1 MKISCKRLLS
11 AARGG
16 SFAAAMAL
24 ALISAGCE
32 KEPLG
37 SSAPGSTVRFDIS
50 MADEWNQ
57 APESRSAAVGET
69 YAGEEVIGVYQLR
82 DEQGND
88 QSLFLVATVS
98 DWKVDPDDVPS
109 TRAALIGP
117 SNFYDTFGVLAYAYE
132 GSWNEATCTPNLMYD
147 TRVSSS
153 ALVTDKVWPGTGYV
167 RFYAYAPVDKHA
179 ASTASST
186 DNYLALSSEQTA
198 GVPTISYIASSS
210 DPYNEDLLYAVSTDL
225 SGDGSAGSV
234 QLAFNHALTSVNLVS
249 GGDLADA
256 DGQHFYHAPKGTMS
270 MYRISGLGM
279 QGTFSFDGTWSNV
292 GSLSSEGDNY
302 IEMVANYK
310 QINGVEGESLL
321 RDETAYAMVIPQT
334 LPAGALLEFVYTD
347 ADTNVSRTLKA
358 DISGLEFQPGK
369 TVTFHISASEIT
381 VLASTSFSGSIWYN
395 MPDGMMNSL
404 NGTSVSFDYQGVE
417 TSSSYRNSFVAF
429 SLSSSA
435 SCAWWDAFQGAVVS
449 DEWVSYPWTITPVED
464 DGAGGYREVPMPA
477 WLHGVQTS
485 GYGLGRLDV
494 TVDPQTLLT
503 DADGNQYCEARSV
516 KLLFEQNNMETIDP
530 GNYQPIVF
538 VVTQEGYNSATT
550 PLP

>member
-1 MKISCKRLLS
+1 MKMRNNRLRSLRRS
-11 AARGG
+11 RV
-16 SFAAAMAL
+16 FAL
-24 ALISAGCE
+24 AAVAALTSVGCE
-32 KEPLG
+32 KVPSG
-37 SSAPGSTVRFDIS
+37 SETSGSAVRFDVS
-50 MADEWNQ
+50 VADGWYQ
-57 APESRSAAVGET
+57 APESRTAAAGET
-69 YAGEEVIGVYQLR
+69 CDGEEVIGVYQLR
-82 DEQGND
+82 DEQGNG
-88 QSLFLVATVS
+88 QSLYLVATVS
-98 DWKVDPDDVPS
+98 DWKVDPDDLPS

-132 GSWNEATCTPNLMYD
+132 GSWNVATCTPNLMYD

-153 ALVTDKVWPGTGYV
+153 ALITDKVWPGTGYV

-179 ASTASST
+179 ASEGSIN
-186 DNYLALSSEQTA
+186 NYLALSSQSTP

-210 DPYNEDLLYAVSTDL
+210 DLYNEDLLYAVSTDL
-225 SGDGSAGSV
+225 PGDGSAGSV

-292 GSLSSEGDNY
+292 GGLSSEGDNY

-417 TSSSYRNSFVAF
+417 TSSSYRNSFVVF
-429 SLSSSA
+429 SLSSNA
-435 SCAWWDAFQGAVVS
+435 RCAWWDAFQDAVVS